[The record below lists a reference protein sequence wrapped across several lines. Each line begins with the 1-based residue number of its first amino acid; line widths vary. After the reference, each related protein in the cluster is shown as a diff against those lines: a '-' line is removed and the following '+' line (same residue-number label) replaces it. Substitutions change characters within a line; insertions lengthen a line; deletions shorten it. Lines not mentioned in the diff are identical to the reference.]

1 MDIVEPSNAEQTDWP
16 DATRNYVHGLETE
29 ITRLRAE
36 LERAKIF
43 AEEQY
48 LCDSEIIDKIKAER
62 DALREHIAG
71 QVTHVETRIQD
82 GIEMGATVWRIAL
95 EDNVRENRK
104 ALEAGM
110 KMQRE
115 RDAAIAE
122 DHPKCWGKR

>member
-62 DALREHIAG
+62 DVLREHVADQI
-71 QVTHVETRIQD
+71 TYVETRIQD

-104 ALEAGM
+104 ALGG
-110 KMQRE
+110 
-115 RDAAIAE
+115 
-122 DHPKCWGKR
+122 DHVSI